1 MSKALAS
8 ENIVPVE
15 SLEWFKSKG
24 IEPGFD
30 YRDVW
35 KQEHNNAF
43 TVAKMLNADLL
54 VDVKAIVE
62 EAIEQGQTFKQFQD
76 ILKPLLVKSGWWG
89 IQEMVDPLSGDSKP
103 VQLGSEGRVKTIY
116 KTNMRTARSAGQWER
131 IERTKRAMPYL
142 LYQLGPSMEH
152 RVDHVK
158 WKDTLLPVGDPW
170 WDNHMPPNGWGCKCW
185 IRQVSKFEAEKLIAD
200 DKVSTD
206 SPEGGTKQWL
216 NKRTGEV
223 EVLPEG
229 IEPGW
234 NYNPG
239 KSRTEA
245 MQEDLLQKEARMR
258 KTLSNG
264 S

>member
-1 MSKALAS
+1 MPRD
-8 ENIVPVE
+8 IVPKE
-15 SLEWFKSKG
+15 ALDWFKRKG
-24 IEPGFD
+24 IEPSFD

-35 KQEHNNAF
+35 RQEHGNAF

-54 VDVKAIVE
+54 TDVKAMVE
-62 EAIEQGQTFKQFQD
+62 QAIEEGQTFEQFRD
-76 ILKPLLVKSGWWG
+76 VLKPLLVKSGWWG

-103 VQLGSEGRVKTIY
+103 VQLGSEGRLKTIY
-116 KTNMRTARSAGQWER
+116 KTNMRTARAAGQWER

-152 RVDHVK
+152 RVDHAS
-158 WKDTLLPVGDPW
+158 WKDTLLPVDDAW
-170 WDNHMPPNGWGCKCW
+170 WQNHMPPNGWGCNCW
-185 IRQVSKFEAEKLIAD
+185 VRQVSRVEAEKLIAEGN
-200 DKVSTD
+200 VTTD
-206 SPEGGTKQWL
+206 APNGGTKQWV

-239 KSRTEA
+239 KTREQA
-245 MQEDLLQKEARMR
+245 LADDLAKKETKMR
-258 KTLSNG
+258 ETLSKG
-264 S
+264 V

>member
-1 MSKALAS
+1 MP
-8 ENIVPVE
+8 ENIVPKE
-15 SLEWFKSKG
+15 ALNWFKRKG
-24 IEPGFD
+24 IKPGFD

-35 KQEHNNAF
+35 KEEHNNAF

-54 VDVKAIVE
+54 VDVKTMVE
-62 EAIEQGQTFKQFQD
+62 QAIEEGQTFQQFRE

-89 IQEMVDPLSGDSKP
+89 IQEMVDPTTGDSKP
-103 VQLGSEGRVKTIY
+103 VQLGSEGRLKTIY
-116 KTNMRTARSAGQWER
+116 KTNMRTARAAGQWER
-131 IERTKRAMPYL
+131 IERTKRVMPYL

-152 RVDHVK
+152 RLDHVK
-158 WKDTLLPVGDPW
+158 WKDLLLSVDDSW
-170 WDNHMPPNGWGCKCW
+170 WASHMPPNGWGCKCW
-185 IRQVSKFEAEKLIAD
+185 IRQVSKFEADKLIAEG
-200 DKVSTD
+200 KVST
-206 SPEGGTKQWL
+206 SAPNGGTKQWV

-239 KSRTEA
+239 KSRQTA
-245 MQEDLLQKEARMR
+245 LADDLAKKEQRMR
-258 KTLSNG
+258 ETLSNG

>member
-1 MSKALAS
+1 MPKDVIPQEALA
-8 ENIVPVE
+8 
-15 SLEWFKSKG
+15 WFKRKG

-35 KQEHNNAF
+35 RQEHSNAF

-54 VDVKAIVE
+54 VEVQTLVAD
-62 EAIEQGQTFKQFQD
+62 AIERGQTFEQFREV
-76 ILKPLLVKSGWWG
+76 LKPLLVKSGWWG
-89 IQEMVDPLSGDSKP
+89 IQTMTDPLTGDDKL
-103 VQLGSEGRVKTIY
+103 VQLGSEGRIKTIY
-116 KTNMRTARSAGQWER
+116 RTNMRTARAAGQWER

-142 LYQLGPSMEH
+142 LYQLGPSLEH
-152 RVDHVK
+152 RVDHLK
-158 WKDTLLPVGDPW
+158 WKDLLLPVDDAW
-170 WDNHMPPNGWGCKCW
+170 WTNHMPPNGWGCKCW
-185 IRQVSKFEAEKLIAD
+185 IRQVSQFEADKLMID
-200 DKVSTD
+200 NKVTTVAPD
-206 SPEGGTKQWL
+206 GGTKQWL

-239 KSRTEA
+239 QARQQA
-245 MQEDLLQKEARMR
+245 LDADLAAKESRMR
-258 KTLSNG
+258 ETLSNG